1 MLVELA
7 YGKDG
12 LDVELPDDWQV
23 QIIEP
28 VHLPGLQQPLTA
40 IRRALRQPNAG
51 VSLASLVDAGTTI
64 GIILNDITRA
74 TPSSLLLDAILAELS
89 DIPDSHITLFIA
101 LGTHRPN
108 TKAELAGILGEKY
121 LDRFKIVQNNAFDR
135 SSQVQIGV
143 TRRGHPI
150 WINRH
155 LLNCDLKILTG
166 FIEPHF
172 FAGYSGGGKAVMPG
186 MAGLDTILAN
196 HGADMIAGS
205 NATWGITTGNPI
217 WEEIQEI
224 AGLIGNAFLLN
235 VALNRDQ
242 EVTAVFTGNPY
253 DAIVEGCSF
262 VSQHAMQPVT
272 QLFDIVVTSNSGF
285 PLDLNLYQTVKGISA
300 AARIVRQGGAIIA
313 ASECWDGLPEHGRFA
328 ELLQGAQSPQ
338 GLLARIMQPSFQMHD
353 QWQAQIL
360 AQIMT
365 KADIYIFSEGL
376 SETQLQQAMLKKSYH
391 IEDTLADLLK
401 ICGREAKIAVLPQG
415 PLTVPYLSLIH
426 I

>member
-12 LDVELPDDWQV
+12 LGVEFQDDRQV

-28 VHLPGLQQPLTA
+28 VHLPGLQHPHTA
-40 IRRALRQPNAG
+40 IRTALRKPTAG
-51 VSLASLVDAGTTI
+51 ISLTSLVDAGTTI

-74 TPSSLLLDAILAELS
+74 TPSPLLLDAILAELS
-89 DIPDSHITLFIA
+89 DTPDSQITLFIA

-108 TKAELAGILGEKY
+108 TKAELTGMLGEKY
-121 LDRFKIVQNNAFDR
+121 LDRFKIIQNDAFDKTTQT
-135 SSQVQIGV
+135 QVGV

-150 WINRH
+150 WINRD

-186 MAGLDTILAN
+186 MAGLDTIFAN
-196 HGADMIAGS
+196 HGADMIAGP
-205 NATWGITTGNPI
+205 NASWGITTGNPI

-235 VALNRDQ
+235 VALNQDKQ
-242 EVTAVFTGNPY
+242 VTAVFTGKPY
-253 DAIVEGCSF
+253 DAVVEGCSF
-262 VSQHAMQPVT
+262 VSQHTMQPVT
-272 QLFDIVVTSNSGF
+272 QLFDIVVTCNSGF

-313 ASECWDGLPEHGRFA
+313 AAECWDGLPEHGSLA
-328 ELLQGAQSPQ
+328 ELLQGTQSPQ
-338 GLLARIMQPSFQMHD
+338 DLLDRIMQPGFQMQD

-360 AQIMT
+360 VQIMT
-365 KADIYIFSEGL
+365 KADIYVFSDGL
-376 SETQLQQAMLKKSYH
+376 SETQLQQAMLKKSCH
-391 IEDTLADLLK
+391 IEDTLAELLK
-401 ICGREAKIAVLPQG
+401 IYGREAKIAVLPQG
-415 PLTVPYLSLIH
+415 PLTVPYLVQI
-426 I
+426 